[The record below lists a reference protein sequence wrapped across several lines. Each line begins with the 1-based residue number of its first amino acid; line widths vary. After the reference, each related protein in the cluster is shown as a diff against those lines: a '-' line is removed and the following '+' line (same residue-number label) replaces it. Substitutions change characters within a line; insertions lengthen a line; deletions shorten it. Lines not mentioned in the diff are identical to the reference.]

1 MASNNSKIWELMGI
15 NALTGEGTYKNRM
28 GLGNAIT
35 RDNGIPLD
43 LSSLHATFN
52 DAVVYAATKGIAYVG
67 QILAAGDTVY
77 VLTEQSQGKQ
87 KITSYRDSITGKL
100 VTLEEETEYDVY
112 LKPVGIIPTGSDYID
127 VDENGK
133 ITYTGPIYAPDNIT
147 IEFAED
153 DETQELIVRVFGSD
167 KAANATLPMLEEVGG
182 KKQLVWKTLQDIG
195 AGDGNSVTTIESLD
209 NSLEI
214 VDEKEEGFEGHKYKA
229 NVKIADA
236 KDNRLKLISNGLS
249 IENNIDDG
257 YEVTIKEVD
266 GRTILRAEPDAWSIL
281 DSDEKSVPT
290 ADWEEQYELDITD
303 IPNGQKYIIR
313 CTSGIEVADRYLFKN
328 TPGLYVAPQE
338 QTDYTVSVTT
348 ENPESGNFKHYIFNQ
363 CGNEIAHI
371 DIPKDLVVESGK
383 VEVKAEAG
391 AWGEAG
397 TYIVLTIANQT
408 EPIYIN
414 AKDLVDLYDVE
425 DTTTV
430 DMSIDANNKI
440 KAEVKISAEA
450 GNSLV
455 AKEDGLY
462 VTAKHPDSA
471 DEAVANQYVTAVD
484 QKDGKI
490 TVSRK
495 QISYNELA
503 DLPTIPGEADF
514 GVLSVT
520 GKDAIAVTEGQ
531 NPEVSLVLD
540 NSGNVVLTQ
549 SATGLKADIALDD
562 YAKKEDLPELVY
574 IDDTATEKTKAVNSE
589 LAIINIVQKDFILTE
604 HLGEFVTANILKDGT
619 VDNGGGLV
627 DHTKVYA
634 EQATWVAAEDGKSAK
649 KEMVPSTL
657 DQVLAL
663 ATAETVTVGTGE
675 DAISFRTGHAGLMT
689 PEEKFKLEK
698 LVIDADGSVGISG
711 TISADNV
718 IGLPEKIE
726 DAVKVKDVKINGTSI
741 IDTLTKT
748 ADIPLATV
756 AALGVVKSSAENTAN
771 KITVESDGTMKAT
784 KITTD
789 ILADGEDELIL
800 CGGNASL
807 TKAQA

>member
-1 MASNNSKIWELMGI
+1 
-15 NALTGEGTYKNRM
+15 
-28 GLGNAIT
+28 
-35 RDNGIPLD
+35 
-43 LSSLHATFN
+43 
-52 DAVVYAATKGIAYVG
+52 
-67 QILAAGDTVY
+67 
-77 VLTEQSQGKQ
+77 
-87 KITSYRDSITGKL
+87 
-100 VTLEEETEYDVY
+100 
-112 LKPVGIIPTGSDYID
+112 
-127 VDENGK
+127 
-133 ITYTGPIYAPDNIT
+133 
-147 IEFAED
+147 
-153 DETQELIVRVFGSD
+153 
-167 KAANATLPMLEEVGG
+167 MLEEVDG
-182 KKQLVWKTLQDIG
+182 KIQLVWKTLEDIG
-195 AGDGNSVTTIESLD
+195 AGDGNSVTTIKPLD

-229 NVKIADA
+229 NVKIADV
-236 KDNRLKLISNGLS
+236 KDNCLKLISDGLF
-249 IENNIDDG
+249 IENNINDG
-257 YEVTIKEVD
+257 YNVTIKEVD
-266 GRTILRAEPDAWSIL
+266 GRTILRAEPDAWSICY
-281 DSDEKSVPT
+281 SDKEGSPT
-290 ADWEEQYELDITD
+290 LPNWEEQYELDITD
-303 IPNGQKYIIR
+303 LPEGSYTIHCDTG
-313 CTSGIEVADRYLFKN
+313 EDFAADRYLFKN
-328 TPGLYVAPQE
+328 RPGLYVAPQE

-348 ENPESGNFKHYIFNQ
+348 ENPESGNFKHYIFSQ

-414 AKDLVDLYDVE
+414 AKDLVDIYTVA
-425 DTTTV
+425 DTKTV
-430 DMSIDANNKI
+430 DMTITGTEI
-440 KAEVKISAEA
+440 KADVKISAEA

-462 VTAKHPDSA
+462 VNAPKYPDSA
-471 DEAVANQYVTAVD
+471 DEAVTNEYVTAVD

-503 DLPTIPGEADF
+503 DLPTIPGETDF

-549 SATGLKADIALDD
+549 SATGLKAEVDLSE
-562 YAKKEDLPELVY
+562 YAKTAELPELVY
-574 IDDTATEKTKAVNSE
+574 IDDNTTEKTKAANSE
-589 LAIINIVQKDFILTE
+589 LAIINIVQKDFTLTE
-604 HLGEFVTANILKDGT
+604 HLGEFVTASILKDGT

-627 DHTKVYA
+627 DYSKVYA

-649 KEMVPSTL
+649 KEMAPSTL
-657 DQVLAL
+657 DQVLVL

-789 ILADGEDELIL
+789 ILADGENELIL

>member
-43 LSSLHATFN
+43 LSSLHATFD

-112 LKPVGIIPTGSDYID
+112 LKPVGIIPTGSDYIS

-133 ITYTGPIYAPDNIT
+133 ITYTGPIYAVDNTTVEFGENNT
-147 IEFAED
+147 IR
-153 DETQELIVRVFGSD
+153 LVNSD
-167 KAANATLPMLEEVGG
+167 SATTGTLPMLEEVDG
-182 KKQLVWKTLQDIG
+182 KIQLVWKTLQDIG
-195 AGDGNSVTTIESLD
+195 AGDGNSVTTIEPLD

-229 NVKIADA
+229 NVKIADTE
-236 KDNRLKLISNGLS
+236 DNRLKLVSDGLF
-249 IENNIDDG
+249 IENNINDG
-257 YEVTIKEVD
+257 YDVTIKEVD
-266 GRTILRAEPDAWSIL
+266 GRTILRAEPDAWSIRY
-281 DSDEKSVPT
+281 SDKEGGPT
-290 ADWEEQYELDITD
+290 LPDWEEQYEFDITD
-303 IPNGQKYIIR
+303 LPDGSYTIHCETGE
-313 CTSGIEVADRYLFKN
+313 GFAADRYLFKN
-328 TPGLYVAPQE
+328 RPGLYVAPQE

-348 ENPESGNFKHYIFNQ
+348 ENPESGNFKHYIFSQ

-462 VTAKHPDSA
+462 VTTKHPDSA

-503 DLPTIPGEADF
+503 DLPTIPGETDF
-514 GVLSVT
+514 GVLSIT

-531 NPEVSLVLD
+531 NSEVSLVLD

-574 IDDTATEKTKAVNSE
+574 ID
-589 LAIINIVQKDFILTE
+589 
-604 HLGEFVTANILKDGT
+604 
-619 VDNGGGLV
+619 
-627 DHTKVYA
+627 
-634 EQATWVAAEDGKSAK
+634 GKRL
-649 KEMVPSTL
+649 P
-657 DQVLAL
+657 QHC
-663 ATAETVTVGTGE
+663 
-675 DAISFRTGHAGLMT
+675 RT
-689 PEEKFKLEK
+689 
-698 LVIDADGSVGISG
+698 
-711 TISADNV
+711 
-718 IGLPEKIE
+718 
-726 DAVKVKDVKINGTSI
+726 
-741 IDTLTKT
+741 
-748 ADIPLATV
+748 
-756 AALGVVKSSAENTAN
+756 
-771 KITVESDGTMKAT
+771 
-784 KITTD
+784 
-789 ILADGEDELIL
+789 
-800 CGGNASL
+800 
-807 TKAQA
+807 

>member
-15 NALTGEGTYKNRM
+15 NASTGEGTYKNRM

-43 LSSLHATFN
+43 LSSLHATFE

-100 VTLEEETEYDVY
+100 VTLEAETEYDVY
-112 LKPVGIIPTGSDYID
+112 LKPVGIIPTGSEHIS

-133 ITYTGPIYAPDNIT
+133 ITYTGPIYAVDNTTVEFGENNT
-147 IEFAED
+147 IR
-153 DETQELIVRVFGSD
+153 LVNSD
-167 KAANATLPMLEEVGG
+167 SAATGTLPMLEEVDG
-182 KKQLVWKTLQDIG
+182 KLQLVWKTLQDIG
-195 AGDGNSVTTIESLD
+195 AGDGNSVTTVESGCPCV
-209 NSLEI
+209 E
-214 VDEKEEGFEGHKYKA
+214 VTDEAEEGFEGHKYKVSLNISTEA
-229 NVKIADA
+229 GNKVEEKPDGIYVAETDLSSYA
-236 KDNRLKLISNGLS
+236 KTGDLV
-249 IENNIDDG
+249 G
-257 YEVTIKEVD
+257 YTVTCD
-266 GRTILRAEPDAWSIL
+266 
-281 DSDEKSVPT
+281 DSDHEATEDAPAFKRHTLKQLGKTV
-290 ADWEEQYELDITD
+290 
-303 IPNGQKYIIR
+303 
-313 CTSGIEVADRYLFKN
+313 CT
-328 TPGLYVAPQE
+328 
-338 QTDYTVSVTT
+338 
-348 ENPESGNFKHYIFNQ
+348 
-363 CGNEIAHI
+363 I
-371 DIPKDLVVESGK
+371 DIPKELVVSSG
-383 VEVKAEAG
+383 EVVVATEADKEKD
-391 AWGEAG
+391 ANVIVGE
-397 TYIVLTIANQT
+397 TYIKLVVANQ
-408 EPIYIN
+408 EKPLYVA
-414 AKDLVDLYDVE
+414 AKDLVDVYTGDNTDSAEV
-425 DTTTV
+425 TV
-430 DMSIDANNKI
+430 SADNKI
-440 KAEVKISAEA
+440 TAKVKISAKE
-450 GNSLV
+450 GNSL
-455 AKEDGLY
+455 EIIETNGEEGLY
-462 VTAKHPDSA
+462 VNAPVLPTSA
-471 DEAVANQYVTAVD
+471 DAVVTNQYVTSVD
-484 QKDGKI
+484 QKDGKV
-490 TVSRK
+490 TVTRK

-514 GVLSVT
+514 GVLSLTGENAIEVT
-520 GKDAIAVTEGQ
+520 GDQEKV
-531 NPEVSLVLD
+531 VKLLVD
-540 NSGNVVLTQ
+540 ETNKGNVTLTQ
-549 SATGLKADIALDD
+549 SEAGLKAEVDLSE
-562 YAKKEDLPELVY
+562 YAKTADIPVITY
-574 IDDTATEKTKAVNSE
+574 VDDETIEKTKSANSE
-589 LAIINIVQKDFILTE
+589 LAIINLVAQDHTITE
-604 HLGEFVTANILKDGT
+604 SLAEFVTTGILRDGA
-619 VDNGGGLV
+619 VENGGGLV

-634 EQATWVAAEDGKSAK
+634 EQTTWVAAEDGKSAK

-657 DQVLAL
+657 DQVLVL

-748 ADIPLATV
+748 ADIPLATI

-789 ILADGEDELIL
+789 ILENGEYELVL
-800 CGGNASL
+800 NGGNASL